1 MNKIILIG
9 RLTKKPE
16 LKTTSN
22 NKSVCNFSIAVN
34 RKVNNKETDFFNCQA
49 WEKTGEFVEK
59 YFDKGSMISIV
70 GRVQNRSWEDK
81 DGKKNY
87 ITEIIVEE
95 VYFCG
100 SKKDSSNSSKEFS
113 SDEMKEIEDS
123 DELPF

>member
-1 MNKIILIG
+1 MNKIILMG

-16 LKTTSN
+16 LKTTNS
-22 NKSVCNFSIAVN
+22 NKSVCNFSVAVN
-34 RKVNNKETDFFNCQA
+34 RKANNKETDFFNCQA

-100 SKKDSSNSSKEFS
+100 SKKDSNNSSKEFS
-113 SDEMKEIEDS
+113 NDEMKEIEDN